1 MNESV
6 LDSSLK
12 NLFKKFID
20 SGSSSEDSIFV
31 LGMPRSGTTLVEQ
44 ILSSHSKVFGAGE
57 AELIPNLIKKNF
69 SKHKLSLFLN
79 NVVDFNKD
87 ELSKIGDEYIKNMRK
102 ISGDLKITTDKLPIN
117 FLSIGFIK
125 LILPKSK
132 IIHCHRNPKDTIFS
146 IFKNHFP
153 SSSIKFGYDLDELV
167 DYYNLYEDLMN
178 HWNKTLPNFVFNIK
192 YENLIKDTKSEI
204 EKLLKFCNLTWEDN
218 CLNFQNNKRRINTAS
233 DIQVRKKIYSKSV
246 NSWNKYS
253 KYLNKHFTNL
263 KSSEK

>member
-1 MNESV
+1 
-6 LDSSLK
+6 
-12 NLFKKFID
+12 
-20 SGSSSEDSIFV
+20 
-31 LGMPRSGTTLVEQ
+31 
-44 ILSSHSKVFGAGE
+44 
-57 AELIPNLIKKNF
+57 
-69 SKHKLSLFLN
+69 
-79 NVVDFNKD
+79 
-87 ELSKIGDEYIKNMRK
+87 
-102 ISGDLKITTDKLPIN
+102 
-117 FLSIGFIK
+117 
-125 LILPKSK
+125 
-132 IIHCHRNPKDTIFS
+132 
-146 IFKNHFP
+146 
-153 SSSIKFGYDLDELV
+153 
-167 DYYNLYEDLMN
+167 MN